1 MTVNTEFARN
11 DLLRALPEEQRRRM
25 LPRFDQVELRAG
37 QVIADVG
44 RRPSHVFFPTTCVVT
59 MHHVLEDC
67 FASAFAIAGH
77 DGAVSLD
84 AMFSDKPSADRAVV
98 MQGGGALRIDKRAL
112 RWEFF
117 RSQEVQQVLTQY
129 TWSLMGFVAQ
139 TSVCN
144 RHHSLDRR
152 LCRWLLLA
160 QDLSMGDDLTI
171 TQESLSQMLG
181 VRREGVTQA
190 AGRLQAAGLIAHRR
204 GHVTIVDRA
213 GLEAAAC
220 ECYATSRRGPT
231 RLSPTITRPTTTN
244 TADNHAAF
252 LRAAG

>member
-1 MTVNTEFARN
+1 MNVMNDLARN

-67 FASAFAIAGH
+67 FASAFAIA
-77 DGAVSLD
+77 
-84 AMFSDKPSADRAVV
+84 VV

-117 RSQEVQQVLTQY
+117 RSQDVQQVLTQY

-152 LCRWLLLA
+152 LGRWLLLA

-220 ECYATSRRGPT
+220 ECYASSRRGPT

-244 TADNHAAF
+244 TTDNHAAF
-252 LRAAG
+252 ARAAG

>member
-1 MTVNTEFARN
+1 MNLMNEFALN
-11 DLLRALPEEQRRRM
+11 DLLRVLPEEQRRRM
-25 LPRFDQVELRAG
+25 LPRFDHVELRTG
-37 QVIADVG
+37 QVVADVG
-44 RRPSHVFFPTTCVVT
+44 RRPTHVLFPTTGVVT

-67 FASAFAIAGH
+67 FAAAFAIVGH
-77 DGAVSLD
+77 EGAVGLD
-84 AMFSDKPSADRAVV
+84 AMFSDKPSADRSVV
-98 MQGGGALRIDKRAL
+98 MQGGAALRIDKRAL

-117 RSQEVQQVLTQY
+117 RSQDLQQVLTQY

-160 QDLSMGDDLTI
+160 QDRLHGDDLAI

-190 AGRLQAAGLIAHRR
+190 AGRLQTAGLIKHRR

-213 GLEAAAC
+213 GLEASAC
-220 ECYATSRRGPT
+220 ECYASSRRAPA
-231 RLSPTITRPTTTN
+231 RLSPTIARPTMMNTN
-244 TADNHAAF
+244 DSHAAF
-252 LRAAG
+252 VRAAG